1 MLLKVNATRME
12 LLKLKRRGVLAK
24 KGHKLLKDKL
34 EELLRRFIELVKEY
48 RGMRDKIS
56 EGLKQGYRNMIAA
69 SSAMGKDNMYI
80 ALLASKAEID
90 IDIKQ
95 KHILNLKV
103 PDIEF
108 ELKGNVKS
116 YGIVNTSVYLD
127 LALDKFYAVFADMVK
142 LAELE
147 KSIYL
152 VATEIEK
159 TKRRVNAL
167 EYKLIPS
174 IEDTI
179 RFITMKLD
187 ERERSNIVRLM
198 KIKSILEQQE

>member
-56 EGLKQGYRNMIAA
+56 EGLKEGYRNMIAA

-116 YGIVNTSVYLD
+116 YGLVNTSVYLD
-127 LALDKFYAVFADMVK
+127 FALDKFYAVFADMVK

-167 EYKLIPS
+167 EYKLIPNIDIS
-174 IEDTI
+174 IPVILLTTLGN
-179 RFITMKLD
+179 RQLRT
-187 ERERSNIVRLM
+187 SRLQ
-198 KIKSILEQQE
+198 K